1 MTRDDDDENEGDDD
15 ARRSSSAR
23 AYAKRRPPALALASG
38 DKTPPGSPSGPFSLH
53 SRRDSLSDASDSF
66 SEVMKETVR
75 EEAPRTRSLVVRLKE
90 GDDETLEVRVDA
102 PRLDVVSRRRLGG
115 EKFVFARARTDAE
128 RRRCRIA
135 RTYQMHVLRLSGTE
149 EEVAGYA
156 SRAVAASVSAVASR
170 RVDRPSVERRRVR
183 RVASPRSRVSCPPS
197 GVRSGPPPRPDAPR
211 RRTRVHRAH
220 RRAPP
225 RTAHTAPARHLR
237 GAPIDRTLWLDE

>member
-23 AYAKRRPPALALASG
+23 AVARDDVASARDASG

-90 GDDETLEVRVDA
+90 GRQTPRWRVDA
-102 PRLDVVSRRRLGG
+102 ALDSMSSRDGDSGARSSCS
-115 EKFVFARARTDAE
+115 RARTDAE

-156 SRAVAASVSAVASR
+156 SRR
-170 RVDRPSVERRRVR
+170 RW
-183 RVASPRSRVSCPPS
+183 
-197 GVRSGPPPRPDAPR
+197 
-211 RRTRVHRAH
+211 RRTPTSKMPSSITSRA
-220 RRAPP
+220 RIRSIRKCTVSRESARA
-225 RTAHTAPARHLR
+225 TST
-237 GAPIDRTLWLDE
+237 

>member
-23 AYAKRRPPALALASG
+23 RTRRDVRPRSRSRAGIRRRREVL
-38 DKTPPGSPSGPFSLH
+38 GSVFPH

-90 GDDETLEVRVDA
+90 GDDETLEVRADA

-135 RTYQMHVLRLSGTE
+135 RTHQMHVLRLSGTE

-156 SRAVAASVSAVASR
+156 SR
-170 RVDRPSVERRRVR
+170 P
-183 RVASPRSRVSCPPS
+183 
-197 GVRSGPPPRPDAPR
+197 PR
-211 RRTRVHRAH
+211 RRTPTSKMPSSL
-220 RRAPP
+220 RRE
-225 RTAHTAPARHLR
+225 RESVR
-237 GAPIDRTLWLDE
+237 